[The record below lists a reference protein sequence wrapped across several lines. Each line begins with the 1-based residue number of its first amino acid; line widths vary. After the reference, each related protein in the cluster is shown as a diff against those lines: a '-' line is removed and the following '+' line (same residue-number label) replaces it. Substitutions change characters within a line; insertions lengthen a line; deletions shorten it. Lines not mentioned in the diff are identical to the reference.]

1 MHIPTREH
9 VVPATFGGTSFIYV
23 CQQCNYDRGSSLFYG
38 PFIEFIRKDPKL
50 YFAHVDHS
58 KNTDLGKEVLKSLTE
73 CESQEDADNVESFI
87 TMQHS
92 VAMEAE
98 RPKGVVR
105 DLIRQYM
112 ALELAKNG
120 TPLPN
125 GRAHKARKKANRYK
139 MKKRQRTAGK
149 QGCREAV
156 KMLNIKI

>member
-1 MHIPTREH
+1 M
-9 VVPATFGGTSFIYV
+9 
-23 CQQCNYDRGSSLFYG
+23 FYG
-38 PFIEFIRKDPKL
+38 PFIEFIKHDPEL
-50 YFAHVDHS
+50 FFAHVEQS
-58 KNTDLGKEVLKSLTE
+58 ENTELGKEVLRSLTE
-73 CESQEDADNVESFI
+73 CESQEDADNIETFI
-87 TMQHS
+87 KMQHS
-92 VAMEAE
+92 VTMEAH
-98 RPKGVVR
+98 RPKGFVR